1 MRIFLL
7 FSFVILQQYWS
18 LAQVETF
25 TPMRSKIPPYDDSII
40 KLSNQEYEIQYYKKN
55 QVPIKLKDNL
65 VSFTCYFDYNSK
77 NLAVDSIQNLQN
89 WLTKYTGKKNFVL
102 SLVAYT
108 DTIGSTKYNYE
119 LAKNRLNSI
128 ENLLNTNA
136 IKIEKRFILGEDY
149 PQFYEYKHKKY
160 RKVDVVVEFDNDE
173 IINPEFQGRM
183 EIFAAAT
190 PEIPINLNIQFV
202 GDQSVYLNESSIL
215 EVVTL
220 LEFLKKNPNK
230 KAFIRGHVCC
240 ANDIELSIQ
249 RAFAV
254 YNDLLLEGIDASRIS
269 YQGFGN
275 TLPISPEFNEEM
287 RQLNRRV
294 DVIFSDFK

>member
-40 KLSNQEYEIQYYKKN
+40 KLSNQEYEIQYYKRN

>member
-1 MRIFLL
+1 MRIFLFL
-7 FSFVILQQYWS
+7 FIIVLPQTWS
-18 LAQVETF
+18 LAQEEQF
-25 TPMRSKIPPYDDSII
+25 IPMRSKIPPYDDSII
-40 KLSNQEYEIQYYKKN
+40 KLPNQEYELQHYKKN

-65 VSFTCYFDYNSK
+65 VSYTCYFDYNSK
-77 NLAVDSIQNLQN
+77 NLAFDSIQNLQN
-89 WLTKYTGKKNFVL
+89 WIKQYIGKKNFSL

-108 DTIGSTKYNYE
+108 DTIGSINSNNL
-119 LAKNRLNSI
+119 LAKNRLNTV
-128 ENLLNTNA
+128 ENSLVRNKFA
-136 IKIEKRFILGEDY
+136 IDKRFIVGENYPPFYDY
-149 PQFYEYKHKKY
+149 NHRKF
-160 RKVDVVVEFDNDE
+160 RKVGVFVEFDNE
-173 IINPEFQGRM
+173 EVVNPEFQNRM
-183 EIFAAAT
+183 QVFAAAE

-202 GDQSVYLNESSIL
+202 GDQAVYLNESSIL

-269 YQGFGN
+269 FQGFGN

-294 DVIFSDFK
+294 DVIFSDVK